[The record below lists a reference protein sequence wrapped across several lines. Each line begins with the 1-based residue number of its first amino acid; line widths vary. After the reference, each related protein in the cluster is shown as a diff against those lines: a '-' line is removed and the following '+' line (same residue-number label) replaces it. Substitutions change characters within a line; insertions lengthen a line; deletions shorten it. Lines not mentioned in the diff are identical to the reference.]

1 MQALPVFRN
10 VATCVA
16 ITLIA
21 AIVAGQAG
29 CSPEST
35 PAPQVSSVVGD
46 MNNLSY
52 YGQRG
57 TKFRPNANGE
67 MVCVDQ
73 FEGRFV
79 WADYAAPWCGP
90 CTHQSRD
97 IKQLDGSCGEDVI
110 FLTVLT
116 SDMGGYGDPA
126 TRATAAS
133 WSRQFGIDPALVLA
147 ADLTSTTIP
156 KHILFSPDG
165 QVLFEQTGQMSA
177 DQIRATLAQCRQ
189 QWQAWKVTE
198 GSGHSTSLVSTA
210 R

>member
-10 VATCVA
+10 VAICVA
-16 ITLIA
+16 LFSTAVL
-21 AIVAGQAG
+21 VVSLAG
-29 CSPEST
+29 CSREST
-35 PAPQVSSVVGD
+35 QAPQISSAVGD
-46 MNNLSY
+46 MNDLSY
-52 YGQRG
+52 YGHRG

-90 CTHQSRD
+90 CTQQSHD
-97 IKQLDGSCGEDVI
+97 IKQLDGSCGQDVI

-116 SDMGGYGDPA
+116 SDMGGYGHPA

-133 WSRQFGIDPALVLA
+133 WSRQFGLDPALVLA

-165 QVLFEQTGQMSA
+165 QVLFEQTGQLSA
-177 DQIRATLAQCRQ
+177 DRIRATLARCRQ
-189 QWQAWKVTE
+189 QWQNWKATA
-198 GSGHSTSLVSTA
+198 GSGNSASLVSTA